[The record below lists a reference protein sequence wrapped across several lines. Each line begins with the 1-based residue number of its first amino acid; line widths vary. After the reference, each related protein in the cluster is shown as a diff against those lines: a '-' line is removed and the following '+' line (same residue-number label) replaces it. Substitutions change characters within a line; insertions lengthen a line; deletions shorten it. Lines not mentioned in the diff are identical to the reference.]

1 MSDIM
6 RHKVRFDCHCLTKLE
21 SGIFLFL
28 VVQLVCGDGASQQ
41 LRVEE
46 LSFYRVEVKRGQEGR
61 RGEERLVVGELCF
74 YRVEV

>member
-1 MSDIM
+1 MLFGC
-6 RHKVRFDCHCLTKLE
+6 V
-21 SGIFLFL
+21 FLL
-28 VVQLVCGDGASQQ
+28 K